1 MKWVDVKRKSVRE
14 KDCVW
19 TKHNG
24 PFIEDRRVFYRQD
37 EENGN
42 KLSETDVSLIA
53 GKTKSLNRQR
63 E

>member
-1 MKWVDVKRKSVRE
+1 MRWLDVKRKSVRE

-24 PFIEDRRVFYRQD
+24 TFIEDRRVFYRQD
-37 EENGN
+37 EEN
-42 KLSETDVSLIA
+42 EQV
-53 GKTKSLNRQR
+53 